1 MFIKHKVAELH
12 IEVDREGKPV
22 RRFIKKLH
30 LSTSSGSFIITRR
43 GPTDERWLRIH
54 RQTKSRS
61 HCSTATVQLIMEHI
75 KNG

>member
-1 MFIKHKVAELH
+1 MFIRSKSTEYETL
-12 IEVDREGKPV
+12 VDRDGNVV

-30 LSTSSGSFIITRR
+30 LSTDRGNFILTRR
-43 GPTDERWLRIH
+43 GPDDQRWLRIH

-61 HCSTATVQLIMEHI
+61 HCSQATVQLIAEHI